1 MKSKTH
7 LPSPFS
13 AGRAATVA
21 LALFASVTCL
31 GEETAPAATPLSRD
45 ALDALLQFYQYD
57 TSLPLDARVAE
68 KSAVAGNPRD
78 KFVFTSQAG
87 DRVPGLLVFPKAAKL
102 PVPCVLLLHG
112 MGGSKDAW
120 WKPENFSGNIAP
132 RLVEAGFAVM
142 MLDGPYSGERTHLS
156 DYDNPNTFMSPQRML
171 PIRLRDMIL
180 RTAVD
185 YRRALD
191 YLATRPEIDQNRI
204 GAVGYSMGGVTLNNL
219 MVVEPR
225 LKAAVVCVAPPFSRK
240 MRLASGP
247 LLVGLEAVAPGNFAP
262 LLEGRPILYLMGT
275 ADMYYTKQEAEEM
288 VASIPG
294 TAKQLKFFDSGHQLP
309 PAYVD
314 DAIAWMR
321 THLQ

>member
-1 MKSKTH
+1 MKSRTPR
-7 LPSPFS
+7 PSLFS
-13 AGRAATVA
+13 TGRATTVA
-21 LALFASVTCL
+21 LFLCASVACL
-31 GEETAPAATPLSRD
+31 GQEPAPAPLSRD

-57 TSLPLDARVAE
+57 KALPLDARVAE
-68 KSAVAGNPRD
+68 KSAIAGNPCD

-87 DRVPGLLVFPKAAKL
+87 DRVPGLLVFPKAAKQ

-120 WKPENFSGNIAP
+120 WRAENFSGNLAP
-132 RLVEAGFAVM
+132 RLVAAGFAVL
-142 MLDGPYSGERTHLS
+142 MLDAVFSGERTHLS
-156 DYDNPNTFMSPQRML
+156 DYDNPNTFMSQQRML
-171 PIRLRDMIL
+171 TSRLRDMIL

-204 GAVGYSMGGVTLNNL
+204 GAAGYSMGGVTLNNL

-225 LKAAVVCVAPPFSRK
+225 LKAAVACVAPPFSRK

-247 LLVGLEAVAPGNFAP
+247 LLAGLDAVAPGNFAP
-262 LLEGRPILYLMGT
+262 LLEGKPILYLMGT
-275 ADMYYTKQEAEEM
+275 SDMYYTKEEAEEM

-294 TAKQLKFFDSGHQLP
+294 TAKQLKFFDSGHKLP
-309 PAYVD
+309 PVYVD
-314 DAIAWMR
+314 DAIAWFVQ
-321 THLQ
+321 HLKP